1 MTLTERIQEMAI
13 KRLREEKAALMKK
26 VEELEEGEAYEVE
39 HEMADGSVIRMD
51 YVRYRQ
57 FMRDMAAG
65 AFNGNG

>member
-1 MTLTERIQEMAI
+1 MTLSERILSMEVR
-13 KRLREEKAALMKK
+13 KLKEEKAALIKK

-39 HEMADGSVIRMD
+39 MEFNGMTIRMD

>member
-1 MTLTERIQEMAI
+1 MTLSERLMIMENT
-13 KRLREEKAALMKK
+13 RLKKENEELKK
-26 VEELEEGEAYEVE
+26 QIEELEAGEEPYEVE
-39 HEMADGSVIRMD
+39 TEFNGMTIRMD